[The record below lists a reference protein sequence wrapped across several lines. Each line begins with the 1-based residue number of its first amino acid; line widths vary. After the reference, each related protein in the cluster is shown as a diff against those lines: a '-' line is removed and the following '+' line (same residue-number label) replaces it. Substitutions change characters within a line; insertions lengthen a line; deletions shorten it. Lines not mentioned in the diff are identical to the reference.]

1 MTIKYSRES
10 KNPSK
15 ACKAQGVDLRVH
27 YKNTYETAQA
37 IKGMSLS
44 AAKQYLQDVC
54 DKKRCVVF
62 RKYRG
67 TIGRTPQAKEFKA
80 TQGRWPVKS
89 AKIVLGLLR
98 NAESNAEFK
107 NLDSEKLYVE
117 HIQVNAA
124 QQGRRRTYRAHGRI
138 GPYMNCPCHVEM
150 ILSEKEETVEKAAE
164 DVQPKKFTR
173 KQFAKL
179 RLKVGG
185 DQWAISDGC
194 WLCGLSGCAVEKLWT
209 NAPGGVDGTETR
221 TRTETGHCIRTTMD
235 KP

>member
-37 IKGMSLS
+37 IKGMTLTN
-44 AAKQYLQDVC
+44 AKQYLTDVC
-54 DKKRCVVF
+54 EKKRCIPF
-62 RKYRG
+62 RKYTG
-67 TIGRTPQAKEFKA
+67 CIGRTPQAKEFKM

-98 NAESNAEFK
+98 NAEANAEFK
-107 NLDSEKLYVE
+107 NLETEKLVVE
-117 HIQVNAA
+117 HVQVNAA

-138 GPYMNCPCHVEM
+138 GPYMNCPCHVEL
-150 ILSEKEETVEKAAE
+150 ILSEPLEGVEKADE
-164 DVQPKKFTR
+164 EVKPKKFTR

-185 DQWAISDGC
+185 DQ
-194 WLCGLSGCAVEKLWT
+194 
-209 NAPGGVDGTETR
+209 
-221 TRTETGHCIRTTMD
+221 
-235 KP
+235 